1 MSVIQVSTSSAV
13 GEHRAQQEDEEI
25 RSARGVMVTRIA
37 HRYEHQ
43 RESGKVRCISD
54 RLLQWDSFA
63 ELLAMLSEGHAAK
76 LVPGKTGTKGG

>member
-43 RESGKVRCISD
+43 WESWRVRCIFET
-54 RLLQWDSFA
+54 RL
-63 ELLAMLSEGHAAK
+63 
-76 LVPGKTGTKGG
+76 